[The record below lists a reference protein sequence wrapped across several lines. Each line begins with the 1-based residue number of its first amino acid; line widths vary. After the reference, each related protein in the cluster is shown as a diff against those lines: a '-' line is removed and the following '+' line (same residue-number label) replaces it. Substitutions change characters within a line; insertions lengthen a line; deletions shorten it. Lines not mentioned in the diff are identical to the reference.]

1 MTAKEKIRYGLQD
14 LHVFSVE
21 YADGTYTFGTP
32 ERLEGTASL
41 KMDPNVN
48 VEKHYADNHVYYIS
62 RDDKGYSSELEMYLF
77 QDDFYTKYMG
87 MRKSTEGNLV
97 ESDSD
102 EPKPFGMIFRIES
115 DKNPTYHVVFLNE
128 VTSKPGYD
136 LKTTEDKRTVYTS
149 KLSIDSLPL
158 LDGTGIIKSAVH
170 KGDSNYDTLLTKAPT
185 APTFTVAA

>member
-32 ERLEGTASL
+32 EKLEGTASL

-48 VEKHYADNHVYYIS
+48 VEKIYADNHVYYIS

-87 MRKSTEGNLV
+87 MR
-97 ESDSD
+97 
-102 EPKPFGMIFRIES
+102 
-115 DKNPTYHVVFLNE
+115 
-128 VTSKPGYD
+128 
-136 LKTTEDKRTVYTS
+136 
-149 KLSIDSLPL
+149 
-158 LDGTGIIKSAVH
+158 
-170 KGDSNYDTLLTKAPT
+170 
-185 APTFTVAA
+185 

>member
-1 MTAKEKIRYGLQD
+1 MGDKEKIRYGLQD

-32 ERLEGTASL
+32 ERLEGTAAL

-48 VEKHYADNHVYYIS
+48 VEKIYADNHVYYIS

-128 VTSKPGYD
+128 FTSKPGYD
-136 LKTTEDKRTVYTS
+136 LKTTEDKRTIYTS

-158 LDGTGIIKSAVH
+158 LDGSGIIKSAVH